1 MAVQGRA
8 VHRRIRGRRGGAL
21 MGCAGV
27 MGNRSG
33 DLGVGL
39 LNTALTETVP
49 CLTHANLPHR
59 RRPNPT
65 ACLSSSSAVLSS
77 RWGLSPIS
85 SRAVPCPMG
94 MADRPL
100 SASRTTRLRLRQPSR
115 PHPRPRQS
123 LRRQPSL
130 HQPSLHQPSPH
141 QPSLSRLRLPRQRP
155 LRPDTTLSFLITAS
169 GGHSVVPA
177 VCMSGDCPC

>member
-1 MAVQGRA
+1 VAVQGRA

-27 MGNRSG
+27 MGNRSR
-33 DLGVGL
+33 DLDVGL

-85 SRAVPCPMG
+85 SQAVPCPMG

-100 SASRTTRLRLRQPSR
+100 SASRTTQLRLRLPSR
-115 PHPRPRQS
+115 PHLRQS
-123 LRRQPSL
+123 LRRL
-130 HQPSLHQPSPH
+130 PSLHQPSPH